1 MNLFR
6 RKNLTQFD
14 CIMLILDNNSIAEL
28 LTFNQIVAAVEQAMI
43 AYEKK
48 EVIVPLRM
56 HIDKGKDTMISM
68 PAWGNQYFSIKLA
81 NVFPGNRDKKL
92 PVTIGALLLNDG
104 ATGQPLALMNA
115 SKVTALRTGALGA
128 IGINYLTPPNIS
140 SIGLIGCGIQGIH
153 QAAFACTVRNIN
165 TIHYLHRSESGA
177 SRLTSFLQAYFPKVA
192 IVASH
197 SPEELLSKTD
207 VVIAATP
214 SSVPVLPDTESL
226 LKGKC
231 FISIGSYKPSMQ
243 ELPDAVFKLAGKLFI
258 DSEFAR
264 VETGD
269 CINPVRKNILKEN
282 DLFTIGKLVT
292 QEQRVDVH
300 NTTAYKSAGMAVYD
314 LFVAQA
320 MYEQALKTKVGIDV
334 GFT

>member
-1 MNLFR
+1 
-6 RKNLTQFD
+6 
-14 CIMLILDNNSIAEL
+14 MLILRNDVIGDL
-28 LTFNQIVAAVEQAMI
+28 LTFTEIVDAVERAMI

-56 HIDKGKDTMISM
+56 HIDKASDTMISM
-68 PAWGNQYFSIKLA
+68 PAWGDTYFSIKLA
-81 NVFPGNRDKKL
+81 NVFPGNREKNL

-128 IGINYLTPPNIS
+128 IGIKYLTPPDIS

-153 QAAFACTVRNIN
+153 QAAFACTVRNIS
-165 TIHYLHRSESGA
+165 TVHYLHRSDSGA
-177 SRLTSFLQAYFPKVA
+177 ARLTSFIKTYFPNVA
-192 IVASH
+192 IVPSH
-197 SPEELLSKTD
+197 SAEELLTKTD
-207 VVIAATP
+207 AVIAATT
-214 SSVPVLPDTESL
+214 SSVPVLPNDENL

-231 FISIGSYKPSMQ
+231 FISIGSYKPAMQ
-243 ELPDAVFKLAGKLFI
+243 ELPDAVFKLASKLFI

-269 CINPVRKNILKEN
+269 CINPVKKNILKES
-282 DLFTIGKLVT
+282 DLFTIGKLIT
-292 QEQRVDVH
+292 KEQCVDVH
-300 NTTAYKSAGMAVYD
+300 TTTAYKSAGMAVYD

-320 MYEQALKTKVGIDV
+320 IYERALKLQVGTDV
-334 GFT
+334 EF